1 MLAFH
6 APVDGPK
13 AAELRRLLT
22 GPKDAVEKAIKVWGE
37 GGQRPRGMCGGGG
50 QVESLARGQFHSHLN
65 SIEVVE
71 YGGLSSTM

>member
-37 GGQRPRGMCGGGG
+37 GGSGRGAI
-50 QVESLARGQFHSHLN
+50 SLPF
-65 SIEVVE
+65 E
-71 YGGLSSTM
+71 